1 MSKDFITGGQGRFPS
16 SLEAKDSSVTSGK
29 PTGQG
34 YGAARKGPDVHGP
47 IEDAVV
53 NETYPQGQSF
63 KTELKEV
70 PNIGVK

>member
-1 MSKDFITGGQGRFPS
+1 MPGPDTLLRDPADFPPIT
-16 SLEAKDSSVTSGK
+16 GK

-53 NETYPQGQSF
+53 DEIYPQGKSF

>member
-1 MSKDFITGGQGRFPS
+1 MPGPNTLLQDPADLPKIT
-16 SLEAKDSSVTSGK
+16 GK